1 MTILYYTYYHAF
13 IHSFIQLLAVV
24 GIVVKSTGSWY
35 LVRDTATGTLH
46 RCRLR
51 GKFKQKG
58 LKVSNPLAVGDQV
71 EFTVEEQT
79 EGAGVIHH
87 IEPRRNYIIRR
98 SVHKT
103 EHSHIVAANLDQA
116 LLVVTLV
123 SPATSFGFIDRFL
136 VTAEAYSI
144 PVTLIFNKADL
155 HDDDLADYQ
164 QQIGK
169 MYQRVGYPSLLTS
182 AQSGVGV
189 EEVDALLDSK
199 TTLLSGHSGVGKS
212 TLINVLV
219 PDLDLK
225 TAEISQFSDKG
236 VHTTTYAEMLEVRPG
251 TYLIDTPGIKELGLV
266 DVQPGEL
273 AHFFPEMRALLNQ
286 CRYHNCRHV
295 QEPGCAV
302 IEAVEKGRIALPRYD
317 SYLSMLHDEDNR
329 H

>member
-1 MTILYYTYYHAF
+1 MT
-13 IHSFIQLLAVV
+13 

-35 LVRDTATGTLH
+35 LVRETATGKLH

-51 GKFKQKG
+51 GKFKNKN

-71 EFTVEEQT
+71 DFTVEEQT

-98 SVHKT
+98 SVHKA
-103 EHSHIVAANLDQA
+103 EHAHIVAANLDQA

-144 PVTLIFNKADL
+144 PVTLVFNKTDL
-155 HDDDLADYQ
+155 YDEDLSDYQ
-164 QQIGK
+164 DQILK
-169 MYQRVGYPSLLTS
+169 MYKRTGYPGLRCS
-182 AQSGVGV
+182 AETGVGV
-189 EEVDALLDSK
+189 ADVDALLDGKVS
-199 TTLLSGHSGVGKS
+199 LLSGHSGVGKS
-212 TLINVLV
+212 TLINALV

-225 TAEISQFSDKG
+225 TQEISEFSDKG
-236 VHTTTYAEMLEVRPG
+236 VHTTTFAEMLEVRPG

-266 DVQPGEL
+266 DIPPGQL

-286 CRYHNCRHV
+286 CRYHNCQHV
-295 QEPGCAV
+295 HEPGCAV
-302 IEAVEKGRIALPRYD
+302 REAVEKGKIALPRYD
-317 SYLSMLHDEDNR
+317 SYVSMLNDEDNR

>member
-1 MTILYYTYYHAF
+1 MIGTVI
-13 IHSFIQLLAVV
+13 
-24 GIVVKSTGSWY
+24 KSTGSWY
-35 LVRDTATGTLH
+35 LVREHETGKLH

-51 GKFKQKG
+51 GKFKNQG

-98 SVHKT
+98 SVHKA
-103 EHSHIVAANLDQA
+103 EHAHIVAANLDLA
-116 LLVVTLV
+116 MLVVTLV

-144 PVTLIFNKADL
+144 PVKLIFNKIDLYDADL
-155 HDDDLADYQ
+155 TEYQ
-164 QQIGK
+164 EQIRK
-169 MYQRVGYPSLLTS
+169 MYKRTGYDSLRCS
-182 AQSGVGV
+182 AETGEGIA
-189 EEVDALLDSK
+189 EVDAELDGK
-199 TTLLSGHSGVGKS
+199 VTLLSGHSGVGKS
-212 TLINVLV
+212 TLINALV

-225 TAEISQFSDKG
+225 TSEISGFSDKG
-236 VHTTTYAEMLEVRPG
+236 VHTTTFAEMLEVRPG

-266 DVQPGEL
+266 DIPPTQL

-286 CRYHNCRHV
+286 CRYHNCRHL

-302 IEAVEKGRIALPRYD
+302 REAVDAGKIALPRYD
-317 SYLSMLHDEDNR
+317 SYLSMMSGEDNR